1 MVLGAVIAAV
11 GLPLAL
17 GSDKARAQG
26 FLRPISGAQSG
37 RFIEPPRA
45 IEQQLKDAEQSLLEK
60 RYSDAVVVL
69 GDLLA
74 RDAQQMDESD
84 LTGQDFFLGTEDA
97 GAGSVVGTSLLRA
110 ARDMIGKL
118 PSAAMETYELRYGA
132 IAKKLLTEASEN
144 RDWEK
149 VRLVR
154 RKYFHT
160 AAGYQASWLLAQ
172 HEMHLGHPMAASIL
186 LEDVVSTKRGI
197 DQLGVG
203 VVVLHASACQLAGRS
218 VSEISAGEAKINGAS
233 KTIPTGDEQS
243 AWLAQLSRV
252 LPEFVSKDSDEY
264 PMFGGTPSRNGGSAG
279 QVPLTNLR
287 WMLSTAASPRQER
300 SLREIADEL
309 AIGGKLPPPSWSP
322 VRVGSQLLM
331 RTTERLVGVDY
342 RTGKRL
348 WTYPWQSAYETVE
361 EEDIVFDELSGEGNA
376 NSLLTQRVWNDV
388 PYGQVTSDG
397 ERVFM
402 LDDLG
407 EVEMMSF
414 SPMINLRGTRPADTS
429 TNTLVA
435 LEMATEGKL
444 LWRLGAG
451 SEDGSSLSDA
461 FFLGPPLPVDGRLYV
476 MVEIAGDINLCCLDP
491 ATGSELWRQHLVAV
505 ESGGIDT
512 DPIRRVAGAVPTY
525 HEGVLICPTGAGAT
539 VAVDLGDRMLRW
551 GTMYERNAEMIRS
564 INGRGP
570 GVEASRL
577 MQRWDNGT
585 AIADGQAVLVTPVE
599 ADRLFGFNLLTG
611 KPLFTEKARV
621 QMRYLAGIRDGRF
634 FVVGG
639 NQVHAFSLEDNGM
652 AVWSAREILSAGQQI
667 AGRGV
672 FGKNTYLVPTTTN
685 QLVELSL
692 KDGSVVTKR
701 NTRYPLGNLVAVDGE
716 VIVQGPT
723 SVSVAFGEATLEP
736 IVNRMLK
743 ANPEDFEAI
752 VRKSELLLQ
761 RNQRREALEMLGRAR
776 QMQPDNDE
784 VQMLSVSAMLGL
796 LRDDAD
802 VDSTIIE
809 SLEELIDRPAQRVEL
824 LSLRIRAAM
833 TSKDYVDAAKRLIDF
848 SRLLIDEPSLESVS
862 DQVINDQARQC
873 TLDSWLAARSHE
885 ILVAAAP
892 EQLSQINELM
902 SQAAASRTEA
912 TTNSLVRLDHHFRMF
927 EGFSRVKDELLSRHR
942 SAGDH
947 LLFERTILGTHVP
960 TLDEVS
966 TWPRRDSLR
975 LIQSY
980 ARAGFGKD
988 VLALID
994 AVGDEAA
1001 AEVDDDYTDSAVVE
1015 ALPVDLDEVRDLARN
1030 SVVKTDWPKKVSMT
1044 WDSAQIR
1051 TRFDTNNQR
1060 VSKTQTL
1067 AGLEFIGWQLISDG
1081 ASPLS
1086 LRDPYGMA
1094 RPLPVEFTRQSDD
1107 VDKEA
1112 QVTGGAMVVLMPTG
1126 LTMIDLYHVKS
1137 NDGESV
1143 RWQRSLSGDGGPIA
1157 NRRSDSTPFGGQV
1170 IHYNI
1175 KSASA
1180 SSVVPEFALGPVL
1193 GDRVL
1198 MLQGGDLIALDLMT
1212 KESMWRNST
1221 APKSGVVVSD
1231 GHRLAVVSSATSEIM
1246 FFDLLDGAKKETK
1259 PWIYGD
1265 AWESIGANVLSYR
1278 KLGDGDGDRY
1288 ELTLVNALSGKVL
1301 LREETPSSNPSADTG
1316 VSAQGKIIS
1325 GRYLAM
1331 MRSSGETLIWD
1342 LAEGREIGR
1351 PKLPAFENLQ
1361 GLHAMMLE
1369 DQMIL
1374 LPKRRVERPRTQ
1386 SVEQL
1391 QTADGAA
1398 HQTTH
1403 GVFAVSMTDGAL
1415 RWGKEF
1421 DKPWG
1426 CTLTQADATP
1436 MLLLTRSPFTYSVPS
1451 RKKSLDILALDVR
1464 DGEEVAEKL
1473 GKPILSG
1480 NNELETRL
1488 TVQSPLQRVLAQ
1500 VGPELLLFKYGE
1512 VEQGDGADGSA
1523 IQPDEVSAEKED

>member
-1 MVLGAVIAAV
+1 MLMRAVIAIAC
-11 GLPLAL
+11 LPLAL
-17 GSDKARAQG
+17 ASYPAWAQG

-84 LTGQDFFLGTEDA
+84 LTGQDFFLNTEDA
-97 GAGSVVGTSLLRA
+97 DIGSVFGTSLLRA
-110 ARDMIGKL
+110 ARDMIGEL

-132 IAKKLLTEASEN
+132 IAKKILTEASEN

-149 VRLVR
+149 VRQVR

-160 AAGYQASWLLAQ
+160 TAGLQASWLLAQ

-186 LEDVVSTKRGI
+186 LDDVVSNKRAI

-203 VVVLHASACQLAGRS
+203 VAVLHASACQLAGRS
-218 VSEISAGEAKINGAS
+218 VSQISAGSARINGTS
-233 KTIPTGDEQS
+233 QTIPSGDDQS

-252 LPEFVSKDSDEY
+252 LPGFVSKDSAEY
-264 PMFGGTPSRNGGSAG
+264 PMFGETPSRNGGSAG

-287 WMLSTAASPRQER
+287 WMLSTTASPSQER
-300 SLREIADEL
+300 TLRDIADEL
-309 AIGGKLPPPSWSP
+309 AIGGKLPPPSWNP
-322 VRVGSQLLM
+322 IRVGNQLLM

-361 EEDIVFDELSGEGNA
+361 EDDIMFDELSGEDNT

-451 SEDGSSLSDA
+451 SEDGLSLSDA

-564 INGRGP
+564 INGRGR

-585 AIADGQAVLVTPVE
+585 AIADGQSVLVTPVE
-599 ADRLFGFNLLTG
+599 ADRLFGFDLLTG
-611 KPLFTEKARV
+611 NSLFTEKARV

-672 FGKNTYLVPTTTN
+672 FGKNTFLVPTTTN

-692 KDGSVVTKR
+692 KDGSVLTKR
-701 NTRYPLGNLVAVDGE
+701 STRYPLGNLVAVDGE

-743 ANPEDFEAI
+743 ANPDDFEAI

-796 LRDDAD
+796 LRDDAE

-833 TSKDYVDAAKRLIDF
+833 ANKNYVDAAKRLIDF
-848 SRLLIDEPSLESVS
+848 SSLLIDEPSLESVS

-885 ILVAAAP
+885 ISNAATA

-902 SQAAASRTEA
+902 SQAAAARTEA
-912 TTNSLVRLDHHFRMF
+912 TTNSLVRLDRHFRMF
-927 EGFSRVKDELLSRHR
+927 DGFTRINDELLSRHR

-947 LLFERTILGTHVP
+947 LLFERTILGTRVP
-960 TLDEVS
+960 TIDEVT
-966 TWPRRDSLR
+966 TWPTQDTLR
-975 LIQSY
+975 LARAY

-988 VLALID
+988 ALALIETIGND
-994 AVGDEAA
+994 A
-1001 AEVDDDYTDSAVVE
+1001 AEDAR
-1015 ALPVDLDEVRDLARN
+1015 DEIRELAK
-1030 SVVKTDWPKKVSMT
+1030 SGVAQTDWPEKVSLS
-1044 WDSAQIR
+1044 WDSPQIR
-1051 TRFDTNNQR
+1051 TRFGTNSQR
-1060 VSKTQTL
+1060 VSRTQTL
-1067 AGLEFIGWQLISDG
+1067 AGLEFSGWQLISDG

-1112 QVTGGAMVVLMPTG
+1112 QITGGAMVVLMPTG

-1180 SSVVPEFALGPVL
+1180 STVVPEFALGPVL

-1246 FFDLLDGAKKETK
+1246 YFDLLDGAKKETK
-1259 PWIYGD
+1259 PWNFGD

-1278 KLGDGDGDRY
+1278 KLGDGDSDRY
-1288 ELTLVNALSGKVL
+1288 ELTLVNALSGEVL

-1316 VSAQGKIIS
+1316 VSAQGKVIG
-1325 GRYLAM
+1325 GRYLVTL
-1331 MRSSGETLIWD
+1331 RSSGETLIWD

-1351 PKLPAFENLQ
+1351 PKLPEFDDLQ

-1369 DQMIL
+1369 GQMIL

-1403 GVFAVSMTDGAL
+1403 GIFAVSMADGSL

-1436 MLLLTRSPFTYSVPS
+1436 MLLLTRSPFTYSIPS
-1451 RKKSLDILALDVR
+1451 RRKFLDVLALDVR
-1464 DGEEVAEKL
+1464 DGKAVAERL

-1488 TVQSPLQRVLAQ
+1488 TVQTPLQRVLAQ
-1500 VGPELLLFKYGE
+1500 VGPELLMFKYGE
-1512 VEQGDGADGSA
+1512 VDQADGLDQPTA
-1523 IQPDEVSAEKED
+1523 QPDDVSVEIAE